1 MKLSQLA
8 ANLQDLA
15 KSGYGDHEVEFE
27 IIDCSGKENVIFTVQ
42 NVKSVE
48 SYNGR
53 SMYNFSTTEEYHK
66 QEEKDWIC
74 FELE

>member
-1 MKLSQLA
+1 MKLSEWA
-8 ANLQDLA
+8 ANLQQLVEE
-15 KSGYGDHEVEFE
+15 GYGDHEVEFE
-27 IIDCSGKENVIFTVQ
+27 VTDASGEENILYTVQ

-53 SMYNFSTTEEYHK
+53 SMYRMESKEKYEE

-74 FELE
+74 FDMV

>member
-1 MKLSQLA
+1 MLV
-8 ANLQDLA
+8 DE
-15 KSGYGDHEVEFE
+15 GYGDHEVEFE
-27 IIDCSGKENVIFTVQ
+27 VTDASSEQNILYTVQ

-53 SMYNFSTTEEYHK
+53 SMYRVSSKEKYEE

-74 FELE
+74 FDMV